1 MNLKTVVEELG
12 QKIISA
18 DKILGPV
25 KITLPQVDG
34 TLPLT
39 SMLHMLVEPGGMTTT
54 PQQEH
59 GPAVRIMQIFT
70 SLSQTLKQALGTSVA
85 HHNTVHG
92 QV

>member
-1 MNLKTVVEELG
+1 MKEPGL
-12 QKIISA
+12 QIISA

-34 TLPLT
+34 TPPLT
-39 SMLHMLVEPGGMTTT
+39 SMLHMLVEPGGMKTT
-54 PQQEH
+54 PTQEH
-59 GPAVRIMQIFT
+59 GPAVRMMQIVTF
-70 SLSQTLKQALGTSVA
+70 LSQTLKQALGTSVA